1 MRYLALMASAFLAA
15 AADATEYEL
24 YFLGG
29 QSNMDGYGHNAEL
42 PDTLSGAIDGAWIF
56 TGNPVGDDEPAGGLG
71 LWAPLGP
78 GHGVTFS
85 SDGKSNA
92 LGSRFGA
99 EITFATR
106 LRADDSSRPIAIIK
120 YSRGGSSLAR
130 DISGDYGDW
139 DPDYPADNQYDY
151 ALRTIATAS
160 AARDIDGDGEDDVLV
175 PRGIVWMQGES
186 DALSD
191 LESANAYEA
200 NLERLMELLR
210 AALRS
215 DDLPVIIGKI
225 TDSGRDD
232 DGLLMDYI
240 AVVQAAQQRFVDKD
254 HCAAYVTAMDD
265 FDYPP
270 DDPWHYTSSSY
281 LTMGTAFAE
290 AMIDLRA
297 RCGEARDD

>member
-1 MRYLALMASAFLAA
+1 MRSLALITLGLVTNAVGAA
-15 AADATEYEL
+15 EYDL

-42 PDTLSGAIDGAWIF
+42 PDTLQGQVDGAWIF

-71 LWAPLGP
+71 LWAPLEP

-85 SDGKSNA
+85 SDGKANT
-92 LGSRFGA
+92 LGERFGA

-106 LRADDSSRPIAIIK
+106 LRTDDGARPVAIIK

-130 DISGDYGDW
+130 DVSGDYGDW
-139 DPDYPADNQYDY
+139 DPDYPAENQYDF
-151 ALRTIATAS
+151 ALRTIAGAMS
-160 AARDIDGDGEDDVLV
+160 ERDIDGDGKDDVLI

-186 DALSD
+186 DAYEDIDAAL
-191 LESANAYEA
+191 AYEA
-200 NLERLMELLR
+200 NLKRLMELLR

-215 DDLPVIIGKI
+215 DDLPVAIGKI

-232 DGLLMDYI
+232 DGQVMDNI
-240 AVVQAAQQRFVDKD
+240 DVVQAAQQRFVDGD
-254 HCAAYVTAMDD
+254 HCAAYVTAMDE

-270 DDPWHYTSSSY
+270 DDAWHYTSPSY
-281 LTMGTAFAE
+281 LLMGTAFAE
-290 AMIDLRA
+290 AMIDLHA
-297 RCGEARDD
+297 RCGE

>member
-1 MRYLALMASAFLAA
+1 MRYLVLIASASMAA
-15 AADATEYEL
+15 AANATEYDL

-42 PDTLSGAIDGAWIF
+42 PDTLAGTIDGAWIF
-56 TGNPVGDDEPAGGLG
+56 TGNPVGDDEASGGLG
-71 LWAPLGP
+71 LWAPLQP

-85 SDGKSNA
+85 SDGDTNT

-99 EITFATR
+99 EISFATR
-106 LRADDSSRPIAIIK
+106 LNAEDGSRPIAIIK

-130 DISGDYGDW
+130 DISGDFGDW
-139 DPDYPADNQYDY
+139 DPDYPTDNQYDY
-151 ALRTIATAS
+151 ALRTIATAT

-186 DALSD
+186 DAYND
-191 LESANAYEA
+191 IESANAYEA
-200 NLERLMELLR
+200 NLKRLMELLR
-210 AALRS
+210 AALHT
-215 DDLPVIIGKI
+215 DNLPVVIGKI

-232 DGLLMDYI
+232 DGLVMDHI
-240 AVVQAAQQRFVDKD
+240 AVVQAAQQRFVDED
-254 HCAAYVTAMDD
+254 HRAVYVTAMDD

-281 LTMGTAFAE
+281 LSMGTAFAE
-290 AMIDLRA
+290 AVIDLGA
-297 RCGEARDD
+297 RCGGTDGR